1 MLRSGGVF
9 DRRGLKDRILE
20 IEAEIAKPGAWDD
33 PEKMTPFMRE
43 KSRLET
49 KLTRVEELLQAK
61 EDVDEWLELAQ
72 VEETEEILDALA
84 EQLETLSVLLED
96 MEMREMLSEPEDKSD
111 AILEIHPGAGGT
123 ESQDWAEMLL
133 RMYKRWAERNN
144 FKLSIL
150 DYQDG
155 DEAGVKSVSLQV
167 EGDYA
172 FGLLKSERGIHRLI
186 RISPF
191 DASGR
196 RHTSFAS
203 VDIYP
208 DATGQNIDVDIKD
221 DDLRVDVYRSSGP
234 GGQHVN
240 KTSSAV
246 RITHLPTGLVAQCQ
260 NEKSQH
266 RNKEHAM
273 KILKAR
279 LYEMELNKIKAE
291 RQAEY
296 ENKNAIAWGSQIRT
310 YTLQPYRLVKDHR
323 TNTEVGDVDSVLDGN
338 LESLIRNY
346 LLQFHT
352 G

>member
-1 MLRSGGVF
+1 
-9 DRRGLKDRILE
+9 
-20 IEAEIAKPGAWDD
+20 
-33 PEKMTPFMRE
+33 MTPFMQE
-43 KSRLET
+43 KSRLED
-49 KLTRVEELLQAK
+49 KLDRLNDLAQSK
-61 EDVDEWLELAQ
+61 EDLDEWLELAQ
-72 VEETEEILDALA
+72 VEQSEEILDALA
-84 EQLETLSVLLED
+84 EQLEALTHLLED
-96 MEMREMLSEPEDKSD
+96 MEMRELLSEPEDKSH

-133 RMYKRWAERNN
+133 RMYKRWAERNK
-144 FKLSIL
+144 FKVSIL

-155 DEAGVKSVSLQV
+155 DEAGVKSVSLQI
-167 EGDYA
+167 EGSYA
-172 FGLLKSERGIHRLI
+172 FGLLKCERGIHRLI

-203 VDIYP
+203 VDVYP
-208 DATGQNIDVDIKD
+208 DVTGQDIDVDMKD
-221 DDLRVDVYRSSGP
+221 EDLRIDVYRASGP

-246 RITHLPTGLVAQCQ
+246 RITHIPTGLVAQCQ

-279 LYEMELNKIKAE
+279 LYELELNKIKAE

-338 LESLIRNY
+338 LEALIRNY

>member
-1 MLRSGGVF
+1 
-9 DRRGLKDRILE
+9 
-20 IEAEIAKPGAWDD
+20 
-33 PEKMTPFMRE
+33 
-43 KSRLET
+43 
-49 KLTRVEELLQAK
+49 
-61 EDVDEWLELAQ
+61 
-72 VEETEEILDALA
+72 
-84 EQLETLSVLLED
+84 
-96 MEMREMLSEPEDKSD
+96 
-111 AILEIHPGAGGT
+111 
-123 ESQDWAEMLL
+123 
-133 RMYKRWAERNN
+133 
-144 FKLSIL
+144 
-150 DYQDG
+150 
-155 DEAGVKSVSLQV
+155 
-167 EGDYA
+167 
-172 FGLLKSERGIHRLI
+172 
-186 RISPF
+186 
-191 DASGR
+191 
-196 RHTSFAS
+196 